1 MRNQL
6 MPLLR
11 CCKYFIFRKTH
22 FSETGEDIVLNQFID
37 RSPGKFVDVGA
48 HHPITGSNTFGLY
61 IKGWSGIAVEPQ
73 TKFNLLWKVFR
84 RRDLLINSPV
94 SSKLEVVFHYFTNTL
109 LNTINSKVANIHK
122 SDNKWL
128 NSVPMKAISLHSILP
143 FELSPLENFVLS
155 IDIEGAELEALS
167 TIDWKVQKP
176 RLILVES
183 WEKPWIRGNETNAF
197 LSKKHYKLE
206 AYTGLTSVYVAQEFL
221 NSRATLKEKLTQ
233 NARTNHEK

>member
-1 MRNQL
+1 MQ
-6 MPLLR
+6 LLR
-11 CCKYFIFRKTH
+11 CCKHFIFRKNH

-48 HHPITGSNTFGLY
+48 HHPIIGSNTFGLY

-73 TKFNLLWKVFR
+73 TNFNLLWKVFR

-94 SSKLEVVFHYFTNTL
+94 SSRSEVVFHYFTNTL

-128 NSVPMKAISLHSILP
+128 NSVPMKAITLDSILP
-143 FELSPLENFVLS
+143 RELNPLENFVLS
-155 IDIEGAELEALS
+155 IDVEGSELEGLS
-167 TIDWKVQKP
+167 TIDWNVQKP
-176 RLILVES
+176 RIILVES
-183 WEKPWIRGNETNAF
+183 WEKPWIKKNKTNAF

-221 NSRATLKEKLTQ
+221 NSRATLKEKL
-233 NARTNHEK
+233 AKKPRTNHAK